1 MPAPVLGEHSGFV
14 LEQWLGYT
22 PEEVQKLCE
31 KGIVL

>member
-1 MPAPVLGEHSGFV
+1 MPAPVLGEHSRFI